1 MLNESILGW
10 WAIRLHDLEAGR
22 AAGVKIGAVAWGPFD
37 HDLLK
42 KHQPEA
48 FFNDLSALEEL
59 FIG

>member
-1 MLNESILGW
+1 MVGDSP
-10 WAIRLHDLEAGR
+10 HDLEAGR